1 MSENKVTGLQRL
13 NSYIS
18 HNATQEYL
26 KKVLSDKKDA
36 FVSNLVSLVAN
47 NAKLQECEPA
57 TLMYGA
63 IRATASNLPLDPA
76 FGCAYLIPYK
86 NNKLGI
92 TEAQFQIGY
101 RAYGQLA
108 LRSGLFKCINDT
120 DVREGELVNRNRLTG
135 QIDFNFEQD
144 DKRRSELPIIGY
156 VSYFQLLNGF
166 ESTLYMS
173 VEELKAHGLRYS
185 QTYRSQ
191 YANVRDSSKWVTD
204 FHEMCRKTV
213 IKLHLSRKA
222 PLSVEMQNAILDD
235 QAVFRSAD
243 TPEYVD
249 TTGDEPLIDKDKA
262 SKVAAMFDDAKIV
275 DENVGSKK

>member
-1 MSENKVTGLQRL
+1 MSETRVTGLQRL

-63 IRATASNLPLDPA
+63 IRATASGLPLDPA

-191 YANVRDSSKWVTD
+191 YANVRDSSRWVTD

-222 PLSVEMQNAILDD
+222 PLSVEMQNAIRDD